1 MFASRVPTAAAIE
14 RRFATQRPIRLEVK
28 LAVADVDVDV
38 ATVDGGESTVTL
50 EGSQKLI
57 EATKVE
63 LVGDRLVIEPQRKA
77 PTRVFG
83 RFDGSLQVR
92 ARVPHHTRVEIL
104 TASGDATLVGT
115 FAGLEAKSA
124 SGAIRVTGEL
134 DGNVSAKTVSG
145 DVRLPHVTGEVT
157 VRTVSG
163 DVAAES
169 VDGSVAV
176 TSVSGD
182 VRVDS
187 VREGHVK
194 VQSVSGD
201 VELGIAHGTSV
212 DVDAGT
218 ASGELSSEI
227 PLSGAPG
234 DDAGPTVVVRGNTVS
249 GDFRVFRAA

>member
-1 MFASRVPTAAAIE
+1 MAE
-14 RRFATQRPIRLEVK
+14 QRFATPRPVRLEVT
-28 LAVADVDVDV
+28 LQVAGVDV

-50 EGSQKLI
+50 EGSQKLVD
-57 EATKVE
+57 ATKVE
-63 LVGDRLVIEPQRKA
+63 LVGDRLVVESQRK
-77 PTRVFG
+77 TFTGFFG

-92 ARVPHHTRVEIL
+92 ARVPHHTRVEIM
-104 TASGDATLVGT
+104 TASGDVTLDGT
-115 FAGLEAKSA
+115 FAGLETKSA
-124 SGAIRVTGEL
+124 SGETRLTGEL
-134 DGNVSAKTVSG
+134 DGNASAKTVSG
-145 DVRLPHVTGEVT
+145 DVRLPRVTGDLT

-169 VDGSVAV
+169 VDGSVSV
-176 TSVSGD
+176 KSVSGD

-187 VREGHVK
+187 LREGTVT

-201 VELGIAHGTSV
+201 VELGIAPGTSI

-218 ASGELSSEI
+218 ASGKLSSEV
-227 PLSGAPG
+227 PLSDTPG